1 MAGYVYTMII
11 QTVITGFV
19 LGFLLYWN
27 LHHLLNWL

>member
-11 QTVITGFV
+11 QTVITGF
-19 LGFLLYWN
+19 LLYWN